1 MKKTNKECLVIQ
13 LKFDQLKAQ
22 NSVNGRYEKP
32 IVCTTL
38 STHSTLNRINFTGTL
53 EQLDT

>member
-38 STHSTLNRINFTGTL
+38 SKHSTLNIINFTDTL